1 MQQQGTQYN
10 SSWIKQLENVAATMQ
25 LTHTY
30 IHMNLVIAKYRVN
43 KKNPQCKVS
52 IFSF

>member
-25 LTHTY
+25 PTHTY
-30 IHMNLVIAKYRVN
+30 IHMNAKYRVN
-43 KKNPQCKVS
+43 KKNPQCEIS